1 MATLYMNARTCAKPH
16 CPALQSKSGNPFLR
30 LRLAYAV
37 LIFTAVGV
45 GISSMHAAILG
56 TPGTTQVEYPL
67 GESGVDFSTN
77 FTDTSGNNRDMTAG
91 TASGASSSNGG
102 IAAGSTANLLIQS
115 NRAKWN
121 MGNAIGVSADYQVSI
136 FLSSSSSS
144 GVQTIFDMDGI
155 SFKRQGL
162 NYYGQV
168 NGATVGTLTTTEWAG
183 TGLMFQKVNDVFS
196 FWTSNDGGISWT
208 QRGSDVTAAGLGDNW
223 GSTHL
228 FIKPGGGETYS
239 GYADAF
245 VVRSVALPQSPTSD
259 ITVAAPVSGSS
270 LVTFT
275 VALRESSST
284 PVSITYATADGTA
297 LAGTDYTV
305 TAGTLMFAPGET
317 TKTIDVPILG
327 KTAPQPDMTFSLV
340 LSNPYGA
347 VPPQFSALCTI
358 VTSHIAP
365 ATNLVAFT
373 KGISG
378 IDIAWSEPAFLP
390 NGYTLERST
399 HGGAYESIARIP
411 TGTSTWR
418 DADVQPG
425 VAYSYRLVAYNAFVS
440 ASTGAVE
447 ATSISGSNAFP
458 ASAFLNTRDYGT
470 MWWRSGVRGERV
482 WQIQTSRY
490 AMTFACDS
498 LNLSTIYPLST
509 YLPET
514 TALVK
519 ATEENSPASSLSLNL
534 SAAGS
539 SFGIGAFSTNNDD
552 AQLIESG
559 KLFQRRWQKIKTTTG
574 GPALNDKQSGLE
586 VCAWPDRVSIIC
598 RAVPTG
604 EVADGQ
610 LRMTLTFGD
619 IYKILSSSGAANALA
634 AADGSGFI
642 VLKSA
647 GSDTI
652 TVDAANARVTVDTN
666 GGTWAANQ
674 ERSVGLVIYPSTNVA
689 STLPQADR
697 IESAP
702 LAVTANQSAPT
713 SAALT
718 ANYKQDQGYFDIPLR
733 NDAVGSDE
741 NRVERNQIVVTNTTS
756 SPQLARFAFT
766 KNNGFPYEAGY
777 SCLLRDMDDNP
788 LGLPVQLSKN
798 WHTGS
803 GDRWQGPWFHGLTMF
818 TVPAN
823 TTLRFEAFLVGQNY
837 GGVPAASHSQLS
849 LVGWGANQQW
859 EESAIGC
866 WGESLC
872 YEPDADQAATIGT
885 DSRPLM
891 LLSNAGQQKQWT
903 GNYGGCD
910 FLRYHDGSNTRR
922 FQKRIRTWY
931 QRYGPNLADVT
942 YAGLTDDSK
951 IEYKY
956 SASIYRSNDYTRG
969 RHMIRYD
976 VKSDTTFNRM
986 VFFQQAADG
995 YNYNGGTTHAY
1006 GYGDQLTHTAQ
1017 WTTTNNTTPIELT
1030 GPLPWFSTLSC
1041 PVDPNVRSQT
1051 GAMRGF
1057 VVRSWKARINGQD
1070 NVNPRFVSSG
1080 SRFDLVPPQGVTTLK
1095 AGDYVEFEIERFYLG
1110 QDASAYYG
1118 GDANLTTAMQNFGNT
1133 HQMTL
1138 REVIGNNLSVT
1149 VTHGTL
1155 EKSYPIQVRAEN
1167 NSAQFSV
1174 TRGIGYVPMTFT
1186 GLTDYRK
1193 PLLEELV
1200 GANWVAVNQ
1209 ATAGKDFWQADYEPT
1224 SASWQITFNVKLDAV
1239 YQDLTGLRDVPAT
1252 RTFRFRQEGGST
1264 ATSSASGA
1272 SIPVVPSQ
1280 VSITLNAGDTPVS
1293 GLTLSAVSSDTAL
1306 IPNAAIQFSGSGSN
1320 RTLTY
1325 TATAGGNGSTT
1336 ITIFVTDTEGKTS
1349 VLTLPV
1355 TVDAHL
1361 AWKQEFFTGMSD
1373 PDVIGDTRDP
1383 DGDGSS
1389 NLQEYAAGTNP
1400 LDTADRYTVAIDK
1413 TASGVDIIVS
1423 GRAGRSYALERSN
1436 TLAPGSWQ
1444 EITRT
1449 GTLAADQPTLCNDP
1463 APPSERSFYRIIAS
1477 AP

>member
-1 MATLYMNARTCAKPH
+1 
-16 CPALQSKSGNPFLR
+16 
-30 LRLAYAV
+30 
-37 LIFTAVGV
+37 
-45 GISSMHAAILG
+45 MHAAILG
-56 TPGTTQVEYPL
+56 TPGATQVEYTL

-77 FTDTSGNNRDMTAG
+77 FTDTSGNGRNMTAG
-91 TASGASSSNGG
+91 TASGTSSSNGG
-102 IAAGSTANLLIQS
+102 IAAGSTADLLIQS

-121 MGNAIGVSADYQVSI
+121 MGNATGISADYQVSI
-136 FLSSSSSS
+136 FLSSSNTA

-208 QRGSDVTAAGLGDNW
+208 QRGSDVTAPGWGGNW

-228 FIKPGGGETYS
+228 FIKPCGGETYS

-245 VVRSVALPQSPTSD
+245 VVRSVTSPQSPASD

-270 LVTFT
+270 LATFT
-275 VALRESSST
+275 LALSASSLT
-284 PVSITYATADGTA
+284 PVNITYATADGTA
-297 LAGTDYTV
+297 LAGTDYGA
-305 TAGTLMFAPGET
+305 TAGTLTFAPGET
-317 TKTIDVPILG
+317 IKTVVVPILG
-327 KTAPQPDMTFSLV
+327 KTVAQPDMTFYLV

-358 VTSHIAP
+358 VTSHIVA
-365 ATNLVAFT
+365 ATNLVAFM

-378 IDIAWSEPAFLP
+378 IDINWSEPAFLP
-390 NGYTLERST
+390 NGYTLERSIN
-399 HGGAYESIARIP
+399 GGAYQTIARIP
-411 TGTSTWR
+411 AGTSTWR
-418 DADVQPG
+418 DANVQTG
-425 VAYSYRLVAYNAFVS
+425 VPYSYRLVAYNAVVS

-447 ATSISGSNAFP
+447 ATLISGPNAFP

-470 MWWRSGVRGERV
+470 MWWRSGVRCERV

-498 LNLSTIYPLST
+498 LTLSTIYPLSN

-519 ATEENSPASSLSLNL
+519 PNEESSPTSSLSLNL
-534 SAAGS
+534 SASGS
-539 SFGIGAFSTNNDD
+539 SFGIGAFSTNNDN

-559 KLFQRRWQKIKTTTG
+559 KFFQRRWQKIKTTTG
-574 GPALNDKQSGLE
+574 GPTLNDNQSGLE

-604 EVADGQ
+604 EVTDGG

-642 VLKSA
+642 ILKSA

-689 STLPQADR
+689 STLPQAER

-702 LAVTANQSAPT
+702 LAVTANQTAPVA
-713 SAALT
+713 SALT
-718 ANYKQDQGYFDIPLR
+718 VNYNQDQGYFDIPLR

-741 NRVERNQIVVTNTTS
+741 NRVERNQIVVSNTTS

-766 KNNGFPYEAGY
+766 KSAVPYAAGY
-777 SCLLRDMDDNP
+777 SCLLRDMDGNP
-788 LGLPVQLSKN
+788 LGIPVQFSKN
-798 WHTGS
+798 WHSGKGERWEGS
-803 GDRWQGPWFHGLTMF
+803 WFHGLTMF

-837 GGVPAASHSQLS
+837 GGVPAASHSQLC

-885 DSRPLM
+885 DARPLM
-891 LLSNAGQQKQWT
+891 LLGNTGQQKQWT

-910 FLRYHDGSNTRR
+910 FLRYHDGANTRR

-951 IEYKY
+951 IEFQY

-969 RHMIRYD
+969 RHRIRYD
-976 VKSDTTFNRM
+976 VKSEATFTRM
-986 VFFQQAADG
+986 VFFQLAADN

-1041 PVDPNVRSQT
+1041 PVDTNVRSQT

-1057 VVRSWKARINGQD
+1057 VVRSWKARINGED

-1110 QDASAYYG
+1110 QAASAYYG
-1118 GDANLTTAMQNFGNT
+1118 GDVNLTTAMQSFGNT

-1149 VTHGTL
+1149 VTNGTL
-1155 EKSYPIQVRAEN
+1155 EKSYPIQIRAEN

-1209 ATAGKDFWQADYEPT
+1209 ATVGKDFWQTDYEPT
-1224 SASWQITFNVKLDAV
+1224 SSSWQITFNVKLDAV
-1239 YQDLTGLRDVPAT
+1239 YQDLVGLRDAPTT
-1252 RTFRFRQEGGST
+1252 RTFRFRQEGAPS
-1264 ATSSASGA
+1264 ATSSVSGV

-1280 VSITLNAGDTPVS
+1280 VSITLSAGDTPVS

-1306 IPNAAIQFSGSGSN
+1306 IPNEDIQFSGSGSN

-1325 TATAGGNGSTT
+1325 TAVGGKGSAT
-1336 ITIFVTDTEGKTS
+1336 ITIYVTDTEGKTS
-1349 VLTLPV
+1349 VLTLPCGG
-1355 TVDAHL
+1355 HRIHS
-1361 AWKQEFFTGMSD
+1361 MS
-1373 PDVIGDTRDP
+1373 P
-1383 DGDGSS
+1383 
-1389 NLQEYAAGTNP
+1389 
-1400 LDTADRYTVAIDK
+1400 
-1413 TASGVDIIVS
+1413 TASDLEKTRFRCWPPPPPIKS
-1423 GRAGRSYALERSN
+1423 RRSARPRFA
-1436 TLAPGSWQ
+1436 APGRLW
-1444 EITRT
+1444 
-1449 GTLAADQPTLCNDP
+1449 
-1463 APPSERSFYRIIAS
+1463 
-1477 AP
+1477 